1 MKTENSWESP
11 DTELFGA
18 RLLRLAGSTV
28 EPLAVRQLL
37 PLHELLQ
44 TVVNIT
50 HGLLLPLLRLPHGP
64 AVGRGNVDGK
74 IKEGI
79 VGLAGLAAGETG
91 DARLEG
97 PTEDGCHHRV
107 GLRPQHSH
115 LVVHTGQQM
124 EQLRVKSD
132 NNLAS
137 VLIPLELYNSHLS
150 SMYLKNS

>member
-28 EPLAVRQLL
+28 EPLAVVQLL
-37 PLHELLQ
+37 SLHELLQ

-64 AVGRGNVDGK
+64 PVGRGNVDGK

-79 VGLAGLAAGETG
+79 VGLAGLVAGETG
-91 DARLEG
+91 DAGLEG
-97 PTEDGCHHRV
+97 PAEDRRDDRV
-107 GLRPQHSH
+107 GLRPQHPH
-115 LVVHTGQQM
+115 LVVHTGQQV
-124 EQLRVKSD
+124 EQLCVKSEAQFGIISTPG
-132 NNLAS
+132 L
-137 VLIPLELYNSHLS
+137 
-150 SMYLKNS
+150 